1 MTMGWRHGWRWPTAL
16 GLVLALA
23 AGCSSNSSA
32 PGPGALAPVTGVVSM
47 PVAGAYVQVYRPG
60 DDLRGPPLTQ
70 LGPLGTDAR
79 FEVSLSPGEYLL
91 VARRRGNGEDTG
103 PVRQG
108 DVKSDPV
115 RVVVEAGK
123 PLELNLLA
131 YVKAGN
137 AKESFGAQEN
147 WVAGVA
153 GRVTDPEGAP
163 VEGVRVHVYE
173 HVQMSER
180 PKFVSARTGP
190 DGRYELLL
198 PEGGT
203 FYLCARDKYGGPPKV
218 GDLYGRYD
226 QGTVE
231 PSAVIVPEDAVL
243 PGVDITVHP
252 VW

>member
-1 MTMGWRHGWRWPTAL
+1 MQKDIGLPLVWLLSALL
-16 GLVLALA
+16 GLACSPGGGGAPTPQAKGLVAVQGAVL
-23 AGCSSNSSA
+23 
-32 PGPGALAPVTGVVSM
+32 M

-70 LGPLGTDAR
+70 LGPLGPEAR
-79 FEVSLSPGEYLL
+79 FELSLSPGEYVL
-91 VARRRGNGEDTG
+91 VARRRGGGEDTG

-108 DVKSDPV
+108 DIKADPV
-115 RVVVEAGK
+115 RVVVEVGK
-123 PLELNLLA
+123 PLSLNLLA
-131 YVKAGN
+131 YTKEGN
-137 AKESFGAQEN
+137 LKESFGVQEN
-147 WVAGVA
+147 WVSGIS
-153 GRVTDPEGAP
+153 GQVTDPEGAP
-163 VEGVRVHVYE
+163 AEGVRVHVYD

-190 DGRYELLL
+190 DGRYQLLL
-198 PEGGT
+198 PRGGT
-203 FYLCARDKYGGPPKV
+203 YYLCARDQYGGPPKV

-243 PGVDITVHP
+243 PGIDITVHT